1 MYLTH
6 FKFWAPRFSVMEDS
20 RMAHLCLRRGGWT
33 TYSLHIRVHSSKH
46 STLRTADKDN
56 GCTTERRF
64 IRIWTTVAAGRS
76 CRWVSRP
83 VWLHLTVYFLFS
95 FGHVFDRW
103 ILHTCWRLFTL
114 FYFWTSLTA
123 FHYIRYLLLLH
134 DCSRIFSTFT
144 LFLAFRRWCTG
155 SGPAACR
162 RRCQSQLFGWGKKKK
177 PIPFFY

>member
-1 MYLTH
+1 MLW
-6 FKFWAPRFSVMEDS
+6 KIPEWLICAW
-20 RMAHLCLRRGGWT
+20 GGVVGPPIVCT
-33 TYSLHIRVHSSKH
+33 SEFIQANTLHYGQ
-46 STLRTADKDN
+46 RTRIGDN

-64 IRIWTTVAAGRS
+64 IRIWTTVAAGHS